1 MRKGSEEL
9 RLAQAE
15 WRRALFTGQRG
26 AIGRFQIREGQSC
39 CFLKKHS
46 DFCMEVRGE
55 DPLGVAVATFQT
67 GDEENLNGVVAVERK
82 VWLLVQFGV

>member
-1 MRKGSEEL
+1 
-9 RLAQAE
+9 
-15 WRRALFTGQRG
+15 
-26 AIGRFQIREGQSC
+26 
-39 CFLKKHS
+39 
-46 DFCMEVRGE
+46 MEVRGE